1 MNISGRCDYACRAM
15 LELAVRRDTGAPVS
29 AQVIAEQRAI
39 PEKYLTHILLQL
51 KRSNLVHSMRGAQ
64 GGYMLTLPPN
74 RISLLQII
82 ESIDGPL
89 MTPVKQEN
97 VEYHELDL
105 VWETLAGQIG
115 AVLAGYTLDKMLET
129 TSKNNMFHI

>member
-1 MNISGRCDYACRAM
+1 M
-15 LELAVRRDTGAPVS
+15 LELAVRRDMGAPVS
-29 AQVIAEQRAI
+29 AQMIAEQRAI

-64 GGYMLTLPPN
+64 GGYMLALPPN
-74 RISLLQII
+74 KISLLQII

-89 MTPVKQEN
+89 MTPSKQETA
-97 VEYHELDL
+97 EYHELDS
-105 VWETLAGQIG
+105 VWETLAQRIG
-115 AVLAGYTLDKMLET
+115 AVLAGYTLEKMLET